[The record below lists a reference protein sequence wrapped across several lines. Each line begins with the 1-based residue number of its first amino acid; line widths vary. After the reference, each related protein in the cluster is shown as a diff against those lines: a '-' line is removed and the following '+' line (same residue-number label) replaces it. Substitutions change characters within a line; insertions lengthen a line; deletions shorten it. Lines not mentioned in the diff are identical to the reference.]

1 MGFREFIGT
10 KFMNFLYHTPFRQ
23 TMNWAIS
30 NFSFLNKDLA
40 TNETIYSAVSM
51 LANGVASAPIT
62 VTQDFKRFTPK
73 ESKIAELF
81 DFGPNPYMTTFEF
94 IRTLE
99 TLRNTYGAGYA
110 IKDYALNGKLKA
122 LYVLK
127 PNTCTPILERD
138 SKEIYYRVSD
148 DKGDTVFIHSSE
160 ILAVHHLTTDG
171 VTPISPMDVL
181 RNTIQYDT
189 SIKEFS
195 VNQMQCGLK
204 PNLVVTVGGKLNK
217 ENLETYQGMMSNFK
231 KNGVLFIDSGKSV
244 QDLKNATYV
253 DPTIAAVEKIT
264 IERVERVFNMHGKLS
279 GAATDGEDLLYLKD
293 CLLPIIRM
301 YEQEFTKKLITKSE
315 RFRGVKIKFNMNG
328 YARANMKDRSEFY
341 NKMVRGGVFNPN
353 EIRALEDLPPYEGG
367 DQYYIAR
374 DCCPVGII
382 KDFFLS
388 KGGNSSNNS
397 NTGTDTSTEGKTLN
411 EGGETDGE

>member
-1 MGFREFIGT
+1 
-10 KFMNFLYHTPFRQ
+10 MNFVYRTPFRESL
-23 TMNWAIS
+23 NWAVNS
-30 NFSFLNKDLA
+30 FSFLNKDLA
-40 TNETIYSAVSM
+40 TNETVYSAVSM
-51 LANGVASAPIT
+51 LSNGVASAPIS
-62 VTQDFKRFTPK
+62 VAQDFKRFSPTENK
-73 ESKIAELF
+73 VAELF

-110 IKDYALNGKLKA
+110 IKDYQGNGKLRA
-122 LYVLK
+122 LYVLNPGK
-127 PNTCTPILERD
+127 CTPILERD
-138 SKEIYYRVSD
+138 SKEVYYRVSD
-148 DKGDTVFIHSSE
+148 DSGETVYIHSSE
-160 ILAVHHLTTDG
+160 ILVVNHLTTDG
-171 VTPISPMDVL
+171 YTPISPMDVL

-204 PNLVVTVGGKLNK
+204 PNLVVTVSSKLNK
-217 ENLETYQGMMSNFK
+217 ENLAAYQQMMTNFK
-231 KNGVLFIDSGKSV
+231 KNGVLFLDSGKTV

-301 YEQEFTKKLITKSE
+301 YEQEFTKKLIAKPE
-315 RFRGVKIKFNMNG
+315 RMRGIKIKFNMNG
-328 YARANMKDRSEFY
+328 YARANMKDRAEFY
-341 NKMVRGGVFNPN
+341 NKMVRGGVFSPN

-367 DQYYIAR
+367 DTFYIAR
-374 DCCPVGII
+374 DCCPVDII
-382 KDFFLS
+382 QEFFLS
-388 KGGNSSNNS
+388 QNGSSENNS
-397 NTGTDTSTEGKTLN
+397 TSKIDTSTESK
-411 EGGETDGE
+411 